1 MFKLE
6 VLLLDNLDLGELL
19 TETININT
27 KNIDNVS
34 TIDMVKMFNSE
45 DKKVPKEIE
54 KNLDKIAEAI
64 DVIYEKIKKGGR
76 LIYIG
81 AGSSGR
87 LGILDASECPPTYG
101 VSDELVQGLIAG
113 GKDAMFKAKE
123 GAEDSYDLAVEDLI
137 NKNLSSKD
145 IVVGIAASGRTPY
158 VIGGLKYANKV
169 GAFTISLS
177 CNQNSKISELSKIDI
192 SILVGPEVI
201 TGSTRLKSGT
211 AQKLVLNMLSTGT
224 MIKLGKVYGNLMVD
238 IKATNEKLIERAK
251 NIVCEATGITR
262 NIAEDVLLK
271 TNYDVKLAIFMIISG
286 LEIEESRKKLEKH
299 GGYIAKS
306 LKDI

>member
-1 MFKLE
+1 M
-6 VLLLDNLDLGELL
+6 DNLDLGELL

-113 GKDAMFKAKE
+113 GKDAMFKAKG

-262 NIAEDVLLK
+262 NISEDVLLK